1 MGDLPSTLADIIAL
15 MVAGSSWVNLF
26 FENSQG
32 IGAVRKSET
41 TSKYKAFNDLTFH
54 APFLSAVRQNV
65 PPQDVRD
72 IFIQSARRNLKSVA
86 HCEQSVHPICWLAEL
101 EGKST
106 IRMTLEE
113 VYKFELPDLLLVTSC
128 TVMSHPHDEVED
140 CHKAANG
147 TRITSEYDV
156 VETNIV
162 VEFAW
167 QAVKG
172 DCGKISVSIMK
183 ASRSLPFGS
192 TRHSPSL

>member
-1 MGDLPSTLADIIAL
+1 
-15 MVAGSSWVNLF
+15 VF

-41 TSKYKAFNDLTFH
+41 TSKYKTFNDLTLYV
-54 APFLSAVRQNV
+54 PFLSAVRQNV
-65 PPQDVRD
+65 LPRDVRD
-72 IFIQSARRNLKSVA
+72 VFTQSARRNLKSVP
-86 HCEQSVHPICWLAEL
+86 HCKQSVHPICWLAEL

-128 TVMSHPHDEVED
+128 AVMSHPHDEVED
-140 CHKAANG
+140 CHKGANG

-162 VEFAW
+162 VEFAC

-172 DCGKISVSIMK
+172 NCGKINVSIMR
-183 ASRSLPFGS
+183 AS
-192 TRHSPSL
+192 